1 MPQTTLRP
9 YTRPH
14 PLRDF
19 VSRAMAERDSYLI
32 DASTLALQLS
42 GALICGEG
50 GAKKNAAYRV
60 VAEDILDLMRA
71 QGVLTE
77 VVLGWYQ
84 PATGDSDQVRSIPE
98 YASYR

>member
-1 MPQTTLRP
+1 MSQTTLKP

-14 PLRDF
+14 PLQGL
-19 VSRAMAERDSYLI
+19 VSRALADRNSHLI
-32 DASTLALQLS
+32 DAGALALQLS

-71 QGVLTE
+71 QGALRE
-77 VVLGWYQ
+77 VVLGWYH
-84 PATGDSDQVRSIPE
+84 PTTGDPDQARSFPE
-98 YASYR
+98 YASPR